1 MKVKKIRRIRIR
13 TKTSR
18 LLVMQNETKSD
29 TEDLR
34 ICPACGR
41 ELSLEIEEALE
52 IDCEETREDG
62 KKQNVLVRN
71 KKEFFEKYEK

>member
-1 MKVKKIRRIRIR
+1 LR
-13 TKTSR
+13 T
-18 LLVMQNETKSD
+18 
-29 TEDLR
+29 
-34 ICPACGR
+34 CPACGR